1 MCCTFPFG
9 SASSFVEQS
18 EGLGLDSARDV
29 VSEPRARLRVRPRDA
44 PGPRT
49 MSSPMVAA
57 FNAPCAA
64 PSVTSRR
71 RAAASRSRGTFS
83 VSAARRA
90 PAVAF
95 VDVVDEKEPGI
106 LLKPFEES
114 MQKSLLFGVSHMT
127 NNHEA
132 AEYIL
137 RTRPRSV
144 VVETGLCKAH
154 NAARGTC
161 FNFDEL
167 FASIHIGGNTD
178 AEEALQFITRVAH
191 QLRLEEKPLEESP
204 FWAHMKTQLPAEAL
218 VYAAAFAVDARL
230 VFGDRP
236 KEATYRRL
244 VSCPTLAE
252 LDATFGNQSERNY
265 RLLLPEDHPQATI
278 PPAKADDVFEN
289 VCINERDVILAH
301 TIYEEATMEGV
312 PGEVVAVVGSDHLA
326 GVERNWTEMVETGGK
341 SRTSQERLDELLAA
355 PDTTRDAIGTRLA
368 IMQRL
373 LGLRCTESLV
383 QDAFKALDDDMNTLE
398 GEEIIAFNATSEI
411 YGSARML
418 LACVEDREVFDAV
431 VGGVEKSDFADALAP
446 MREVR
451 PANGGVGWSEDAIV
465 WLRTVSAVDVS
476 ALAPANTSA

>member
-1 MCCTFPFG
+1 
-9 SASSFVEQS
+9 
-18 EGLGLDSARDV
+18 
-29 VSEPRARLRVRPRDA
+29 
-44 PGPRT
+44 
-49 MSSPMVAA
+49 MSSAMVAA
-57 FNAPCAA
+57 FNAPRAA

-191 QLRLEEKPLEESP
+191 QLRLEEKPLEGSP

-244 VSCPTLAE
+244 SVPTRGTGRHLRR
-252 LDATFGNQSERNY
+252 QSEKLPSVAPGVTHDDP
-265 RLLLPEDHPQATI
+265 RLRRTTSSRTCASTSATHP
-278 PPAKADDVFEN
+278 
-289 VCINERDVILAH
+289 RAH
-301 TIYEEATMEGV
+301 HLR
-312 PGEVVAVVGSDHLA
+312 GSDD
-326 GVERNWTEMVETGGK
+326 GGCPWGGGGGRRVGP
-341 SRTSQERLDELLAA
+341 SR
-355 PDTTRDAIGTRLA
+355 G
-368 IMQRL
+368 
-373 LGLRCTESLV
+373 C
-383 QDAFKALDDDMNTLE
+383 
-398 GEEIIAFNATSEI
+398 
-411 YGSARML
+411 
-418 LACVEDREVFDAV
+418 
-431 VGGVEKSDFADALAP
+431 
-446 MREVR
+446 
-451 PANGGVGWSEDAIV
+451 
-465 WLRTVSAVDVS
+465 
-476 ALAPANTSA
+476 